1 MAKMKKMLKGIKNK
15 INKIRLSKLIEQNKA
30 FVTMK
35 LTSASRESE
44 IMADPQVIKVI
55 RESGLFDEKFYL
67 ATYFNGTK
75 PPVDDLLVHYLTEGV
90 KKKYNPNEYFDTE
103 YYLGVNDDVKTA
115 RLNPLWHFIVYGWKE
130 GRNPSV
136 NFDINY
142 YLQTNKDV
150 RATGGNPLTHYL
162 LWGKTEGRSSIAV
175 SEGDAELWTRV
186 QDHFLVEMKDF
197 DDKLTETIGRIAV
210 HCHIFYHDL
219 VDEFHFHLEQVPFPF
234 DVYVSVTSDEG
245 LKVCRQKLQTIKNI
259 EKLEVVKVPNRGRD
273 IAPMFCEFGSKLK
286 EYDFVAHIQSKKS
299 LYNNGATT
307 GWREYLFSTLFGSQ
321 ENVKRIFL
329 LFRNH
334 SHLGIFYP
342 QAFHHLPYAAFT
354 WLANRG
360 DGSRLCHQMGI
371 AMPDHYF
378 NFPAGSMFW
387 ARTTAIKPLFDLN
400 LKWEDFPEE
409 KGQTDGT
416 VAHAMERLL
425 GVVPTA
431 KGFTTVIAKDTQTP
445 SWSHFRFEQQYFMR
459 SLEVF
464 RNAIMDSKTK
474 VVAFDIFDTLLVRPL
489 LNPDHTKKLVM
500 EQLDEKERLA
510 FERSRVQAE
519 IQART
524 KHGKDIGIKEIYEE
538 FKLLTGLT
546 AETCERI
553 KLLEENIEYSSVTAR
568 NEAIAQF
575 NLALELGKR
584 VILISDMFLSSA
596 TIIRMLEK
604 NKVKGWHRFYLS
616 SEEGVRKDSGELYA
630 RMLKEEGVKGE
641 EVLMIGDNERSDLQ
655 LPIDNFQMRCI
666 HLLRANEIARSLP
679 SYKPFLHSKVISN
692 NLNKEISIA
701 LIIRNNL
708 SKIGMLTEN
717 DINFF
722 APVAYN
728 VGFNVIGP
736 VVLAFCQWALERA
749 RQEKIDK
756 LYFLAREGKLIKQ
769 VYDTWTKKDSN
780 VPKSYYLQVSRRA
793 VTVPL
798 ITSMNEVLEIAS
810 GDFYSNRIEYFLVE
824 RFGITLTTEEWNE
837 IYTKKLWIKGE
848 LLRIA
853 DKDLKKLTPLL
864 KHLLPKML
872 EEAKQERKTLERYM
886 DQMELKDNSKKAVVD
901 VGYSG
906 TIQKAL
912 NNLLQKPIHGL
923 YFATSEKVAH
933 GLNDDVLTDGCYTS
947 KGKPRFANSRIY
959 THSFSLEQL
968 LSADDAQI
976 VKYVEAAGGTLE
988 KQFKKLRTE
997 EQSTVKTRSELQ
1009 KGILAYVEAAVE
1021 IKQGIYPKFCPD
1033 IEMADLIYTQFIN
1046 ADIKRRNAVLEKM
1059 ILDDDYAGRG
1069 LVS

>member
-1 MAKMKKMLKGIKNK
+1 MKKMLKGIKNK

-30 FVTMK
+30 LITVKMNA
-35 LTSASRESE
+35 ASLENE
-44 IMADPQVIKVI
+44 AIADPQVIKVI
-55 RESGLFDEKFYL
+55 RESGLLDEKFYL
-67 ATYFNGTK
+67 ATYFNNTK
-75 PPVDDLLVHYLTEGV
+75 PPVDLVAHYVTEGV
-90 KKKYNPNEYFDTE
+90 KKKFNPNEYFDTE
-103 YYLGVNDDVKTA
+103 YYLGVNDDVKRA
-115 RLNPLWHFIVYGWKE
+115 KLNPLWHFIVYGWKE

-136 NFDINY
+136 NFDIKY

-150 RATGGNPLTHYL
+150 GATGGNPLVHYL
-162 LWGKTEGRSSIAV
+162 LWGRTEGRSCVAV
-175 SEGDAELWTRV
+175 TEGDAELWTKV

-197 DDKLTETIGRIAV
+197 DDALTETIGRIAV

-219 VDEFHFHLEQVPFPF
+219 IDEFHFHLEQIPFPF

-245 LKVCRQKLQTIKNI
+245 LKVSKQKLQTIKNLQ
-259 EKLEVVKVPNRGRD
+259 KLEVVKVPNRGRD
-273 IAPMFCEFGSKLK
+273 IAPMFCEFGNKLK

-321 ENVKRIFL
+321 ENVRRIFL

-334 SHLGIFYP
+334 AHLGIFYP

-360 DGSRLCHQMGI
+360 DGARLCHRMGI
-371 AMPDHYF
+371 PMPEHYF

-400 LKWEDFPEE
+400 LTWEDFPEE

-459 SLEVF
+459 SLDVF
-464 RNAIMDSKTK
+464 RNAINEPTTK

-546 AETCERI
+546 ADDCQKI
-553 KLLEENIEYSSVTAR
+553 KLLEEHIEYSSVTAR
-568 NEAIAQF
+568 DEAVAQF
-575 NLALELGKR
+575 NLALELGKK
-584 VILISDMFLSSA
+584 VILISDMFLSA
-596 TIIRMLEK
+596 QTIIRMLEK
-604 NKVKGWHRFYLS
+604 NKIKGWHRFYLS
-616 SEEGVRKDSGELYA
+616 SEEGVRKDSGELYS

-666 HLLRANEIARSLP
+666 HLLRANEIARALP
-679 SYKPFLHSKVISN
+679 SYKPFLHSHVVSD
-692 NLNKEISIA
+692 LNKELSIG

-708 SKIGMLTEN
+708 SKIGLLTEN

-736 VVLAFCQWALERA
+736 VVLAFCQWTLERA
-749 RQEKIDK
+749 KQEKIEK

-769 VYDTWTKKDSN
+769 VYDAWTKKDKN
-780 VPKSYYLQVSRRA
+780 VPKSHYLQVSRRA

-798 ITSMNEVLEIAS
+798 ITSMDEVLEIAS
-810 GDFYSNRIEYFLVE
+810 GDFYANKIEYFLVE
-824 RFGITLTTEEWNE
+824 RFGISLSTEEWNE
-837 IYTKKLWIKGE
+837 VYAKKLWIKGE

-853 DKDLKKLTPLL
+853 DKDLKKLKPLL
-864 KHLLPKML
+864 THLLPKML
-872 EEAKQERKTLERYM
+872 EEARQERKTLELYM
-886 DQMELKDNSKKAVVD
+886 EQMELKDNSKKAVVD

-912 NNLLQKPIHGL
+912 NNLLGKPLHGL
-923 YFATSEKVAH
+923 YFATSEKVSQ
-933 GLNDDVLTDGCYTS
+933 GLKEDVLTEGCYTS
-947 KGKPRFANSRIY
+947 NGKPRFANSRIY

-997 EQSTVKTRSELQ
+997 EQSTVKTRGELQ

-1021 IKQGIYPKFCPD
+1021 IKAGIYPKFRPD
-1033 IEMADLIYTQFIN
+1033 VEMADLIYTQFIN
-1046 ADIKRRNAVLEKM
+1046 ADIRRRNAVLEKM

-1069 LVS
+1069 LVC